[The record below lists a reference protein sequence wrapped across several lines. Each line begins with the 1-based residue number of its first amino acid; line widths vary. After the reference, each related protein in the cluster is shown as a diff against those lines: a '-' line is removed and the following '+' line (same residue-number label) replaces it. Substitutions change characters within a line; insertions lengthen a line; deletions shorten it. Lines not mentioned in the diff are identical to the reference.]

1 MSNVIPMQM
10 YIKNDTLFKE
20 FAIDERKSR
29 EDISKYL
36 KEVLGTNFQEFIYRK
51 GQKVSTGKYNARDIT
66 YYLRVANITFMG
78 GKEGQHPLD
87 LKRIQYDLHWREF
100 YDEFNSKGKVIWL
113 GLYTFKETK
122 VWAFFEPESYLR
134 KHKGTSMLT
143 SKGLI
148 SKYSCHIYLNDLFK
162 GAETNVFEKIDKNK
176 NKIVSINY
184 NYLKQYLDGQTFKM
198 NPIIEIINQ
207 INESVIKWKNWIS
220 AKDAIPYMKELKNK
234 NSFTHWKQNL
244 WNGYFVEAKY
254 SEYLYD
260 NPSDYIE
267 YIGTSKNQA
276 VLNEYKTKGLDLAFQ
291 HPAFHFIGDLKAMCE
306 GYGSTLL
313 NDEKKVK
320 EALKEY
326 KKIWFIIYFHN
337 KNPGKTANYE
347 MVEWRN
353 KYIIDVG
360 EWKKDKKFDIRDA
373 PHTPHSIQFTEMVIV
388 ELNEITKE
396 KYFHIGKQWGP
407 NSNGKERN
415 DKYKINKKMLK
426 SINDDSLVIYRYYP
440 K

>member
-220 AKDAIPYMKELKNK
+220 AKDAILNK
-234 NSFTHWKQNL
+234 MLQEKCYGFFT
-244 WNGYFVEAKY
+244 YF
-254 SEYLYD
+254 
-260 NPSDYIE
+260 
-267 YIGTSKNQA
+267 QR
-276 VLNEYKTKGLDLAFQ
+276 
-291 HPAFHFIGDLKAMCE
+291 
-306 GYGSTLL
+306 GYGCAGLGAVRFCICDRRCLCGSSLL
-313 NDEKKVK
+313 RPCHHQPC
-320 EALKEY
+320 A
-326 KKIWFIIYFHN
+326 
-337 KNPGKTANYE
+337 GKC
-347 MVEWRN
+347 R
-353 KYIIDVG
+353 
-360 EWKKDKKFDIRDA
+360 
-373 PHTPHSIQFTEMVIV
+373 
-388 ELNEITKE
+388 L
-396 KYFHIGKQWGP
+396 
-407 NSNGKERN
+407 
-415 DKYKINKKMLK
+415 LC
-426 SINDDSLVIYRYYP
+426 RYHLP
-440 K
+440 AGLEES